1 MLVRLLQSRVSD
13 MGMIPRGVEIQVPD
27 AEGRRMIQDNQAIPV
42 EARKP
47 ETPERA
53 VGGKRETR

>member
-13 MGMIPRGVEIQVPD
+13 AGVIPRGVEIQVPD
-27 AEGRRMIQDNQAIPV
+27 AEARRMILDNQAIAV
-42 EARKP
+42 ESRKP

-53 VGGKRETR
+53 ASGKRETR